1 MVGTPLV
8 VNALP
13 LLQSVD
19 VETME
24 GALGSVLVT
33 NLLPI
38 ALLTSAFIVTLYYLL
53 GKFLSSPQID
63 AFAKEELSQWVISV
77 FIAVAWFAVY
87 AITSG
92 LVSIAACGGESCTL
106 TTVAFY
112 ALDALKYQVFSAYAG
127 FLSMEIFI
135 GVLSSIGFSLPLG
148 TPVLAVKWL
157 SFHPYGGMSMLSN
170 SVVGI
175 IESIG
180 MLLGLVVAREQLL
193 EFLFDI
199 VPTFLLPI
207 GLFLRSFPFTR
218 VTGSSLIA
226 ISFAGFFIFPASI
239 IFSHYLMY
247 GPQAHP
253 TYIPMAPTPLGL
265 CETPSD
271 TDPDINEAEVQAAL
285 AYMNDSN
292 VDIRNTLSDDLGNSL
307 GYESKWYHT
316 SGFIGT
322 ASGLIGGVLS
332 DVWDVVEGKF
342 SSYSFLDIIKPTT
355 FAYFF
360 YFLTLERLQ
369 GFAQIAV
376 MTAVTFVIEIIITI
390 TGYRAIAAA
399 LGGELEILGLTKLV

>member
-1 MVGTPLV
+1 MTGMPLAIH
-8 VNALP
+8 ALP
-13 LLQSVD
+13 LLQSLD
-19 VETME
+19 VQTLEE
-24 GALGSVLVT
+24 AAGGVLVT
-33 NLLPI
+33 ELLPI
-38 ALLTSAFIVTLYYLL
+38 ALITSAFIVTLYYIL

-63 AFAKEELSQWVISV
+63 AFAKEELAQWVISV

-92 LVSIAACGGESCTL
+92 LVSIAACGGELCSL
-106 TTVAFY
+106 STVAFY
-112 ALDALKYQVFSAYAG
+112 ALDSLKYQVFSAYAG

-247 GPQAHP
+247 GPQVHP

-265 CETPSD
+265 CEAPAD
-271 TDPDINEAEVQAAL
+271 ADPDVDEVQESLAYLDESNVEIRDAL
-285 AYMNDSN
+285 A
-292 VDIRNTLSDDLGNSL
+292 TDLGNPMA
-307 GYESKWYHT
+307 YESNWYHT

-322 ASGLIGGVLS
+322 ATGLIGGVWSELMEF
-332 DVWDVVEGKF
+332 VGGKF
-342 SSYSFLDIIKPTT
+342 SSFTFLDIIKPTT

-376 MTAVTFVIEIIITI
+376 MTLVTFVIEIIITI

-399 LGGELEILGLTKLV
+399 LGGELEILGLTKVV

>member
-1 MVGTPLV
+1 MTGMPLAIH
-8 VNALP
+8 ALP

-19 VETME
+19 VQTLE
-24 GALGSVLVT
+24 GAAGSVLVT

-38 ALLTSAFIVTLYYLL
+38 ALITSAFIVTLYYIL

-77 FIAVAWFAVY
+77 FIAVTWFAVY

-106 TTVAFY
+106 TAVAFY
-112 ALDALKYQVFSAYAG
+112 ALDSLKYQVFSAYAG

-135 GVLSSIGFSLPLG
+135 GVLSSIGFSLPMG

-265 CETPSD
+265 CETDD
-271 TDPDINEAEVQAAL
+271 TNVTASLAYLDESNVEIRDAL
-285 AYMNDSN
+285 A
-292 VDIRNTLSDDLGNSL
+292 TDLGNPMA
-307 GYESKWYHT
+307 YESNWYHT

-322 ASGLIGGVLS
+322 AKGLIGGVVSEL
-332 DVWDVVEGKF
+332 WDFVGGKF
-342 SSYSFLDIIKPTT
+342 SSFTFLDIIKPTT

-376 MTAVTFVIEIIITI
+376 MTLVTFVIEIIITI

-399 LGGELEILGLTKLV
+399 LGGELEILGLTKVV

>member
-1 MVGTPLV
+1 
-8 VNALP
+8 
-13 LLQSVD
+13 
-19 VETME
+19 ME
-24 GALGSVLVT
+24 GAAGSVLVT

-38 ALLTSAFIVTLYYLL
+38 ALLTAAFIVTLYYIL
-53 GKFLSSPQID
+53 GKFLNSPQID

-77 FIAVAWFAVY
+77 FIAVTWFAVY

-92 LVSIAACGGESCTL
+92 LVSIAACGGESCSL
-106 TTVAFY
+106 MSVAFY
-112 ALDALKYQVFSAYAG
+112 ALDSLKYQVFSAYVG

-170 SVVGI
+170 AVVGI

-180 MLLGLVVAREQLL
+180 MLIGLVVAREQLL

-239 IFSHYLMY
+239 VFSHYLMY

-265 CETPSD
+265 CEIPSD
-271 TDPDINEAEVQAAL
+271 ADPELNAAEVQASL
-285 AYMNDSN
+285 NYLNDSN
-292 VDIRNTLSDDLGNSL
+292 VQIRDHLSDKLGDQI
-307 GYESKWYHT
+307 GYESNWYHM

-322 ASGLIGGVLS
+322 AKGVIGGVLS
-332 DVWDVVEGKF
+332 EIWGFVGGKF

-376 MTAVTFVIEIIITI
+376 MTGVTFVIEIIITI